1 MTYEDNRKEKIRVRT
16 IKRAFIAL
24 TVLFFLVLTGFAWLL
39 VDVRSLSQKNADL
52 TRTTALL
59 TLENTKRINEIQ
71 DSRTQSCRDTY
82 SSFDKVFEPFFPPVR
97 TKKERAMIAKFE
109 KLVKTL
115 KKSCPEQTKPKPRG
129 S

>member
-1 MTYEDNRKEKIRVRT
+1 MTYEDDKKAKMRVRT
-16 IKRAFIAL
+16 IKRAFLGL

-39 VDVRSLSQKNADL
+39 VDVRDLSHKNAAL

-71 DSRTQSCRDTY
+71 DSRTSSCRQTY
-82 SSFDKVFEPFFPPVR
+82 LSFIRVFNPFFSHNPSSEQRAQIVR
-97 TKKERAMIAKFE
+97 FRKLIHQLANGCPKQTDTKKK
-109 KLVKTL
+109 
-115 KKSCPEQTKPKPRG
+115 G